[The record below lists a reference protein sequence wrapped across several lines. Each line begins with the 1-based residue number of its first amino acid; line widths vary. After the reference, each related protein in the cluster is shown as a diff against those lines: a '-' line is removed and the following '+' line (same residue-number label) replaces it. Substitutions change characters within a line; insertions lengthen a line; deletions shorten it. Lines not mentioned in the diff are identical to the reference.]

1 MGINDPFVFLRPQ
14 RNLYEEIAINFRDA
28 SISLVM
34 EKLGNIGRIFY
45 GLAIAATGI
54 QQFFFKEFF
63 HIIFPPLPFQMP
75 GLIYIAY
82 IVAAFLIVAGIG
94 IALFIRVKFFAYSRA
109 CIFIFF
115 FLFCYVPFELFVS
128 PYSPIHLGLWI
139 SPLKELAY
147 SGGAFAIAYKCPN
160 DVLNMRGKTKF
171 IGFLEKVAPYGR
183 IMFAITMTSFGL
195 SHFYYTKT
203 VEDMVPEWIPS
214 HLFWTYFAGVALMGA
229 GVAIIL
235 NFRIQLIGNLLGI
248 MIFLWFICL
257 HIPGAL
263 ASPLT
268 DNGNEVTSA
277 FSALAFSGI
286 AFVVANGA
294 GTVRSAKLARL
305 NIFCF

>member
-1 MGINDPFVFLRPQ
+1 MGKFG
-14 RNLYEEIAINFRDA
+14 NL
-28 SISLVM
+28 
-34 EKLGNIGRIFY
+34 GRIFY

-63 HIIFPPLPFQMP
+63 HILFPPLPFHVP

-82 IVAAFLIVAGIG
+82 LVAAILIVAGIG
-94 IALFIRVKFFAYSRA
+94 IALFIRVKFFAYLLA
-109 CIFIFF
+109 YLFLFFFIFS
-115 FLFCYVPFELFVS
+115 YIPFELFIS
-128 PYSPIHLGLWI
+128 PYNPIHLGLWI
-139 SPLKELAY
+139 NPLKEFAY
-147 SGGAFAIAYKCPN
+147 AGGAFAIAYKMPDDMN
-160 DVLNMRGKTKF
+160 DMSVKTKF
-171 IGFLEKVAPYGR
+171 TRLLQKIAPYGR

-195 SHFYYTKT
+195 SHFYYTRT
-203 VEDMVPEWIPS
+203 VEEMVPEWIPS

-229 GVAIIL
+229 GIAIIL
-235 NFRIQLIGNLLGI
+235 NIRIQLIGNLLGI

-286 AFVVANGA
+286 AFVIANGI
-294 GTVRSAKLARL
+294 GTIRTARFAKL
-305 NIFCF
+305 NIFSF

>member
-1 MGINDPFVFLRPQ
+1 
-14 RNLYEEIAINFRDA
+14 
-28 SISLVM
+28 M
-34 EKLGNIGRIFY
+34 EKFGNLGRIFY

-63 HIIFPPLPFQMP
+63 HILFPPLPFHMP

-82 IVAAFLIVAGIG
+82 LVAAILIVAGIG
-94 IALFIRVKFFAYSRA
+94 IALFIRVKFFAYLLA
-109 CIFIFF
+109 CLFLFFFIF
-115 FLFCYVPFELFVS
+115 CYIPFELFIS
-128 PYSPIHLGLWI
+128 PYNPIHLGLWI
-139 SPLKELAY
+139 NPLKEFAY
-147 SGGAFAIAYKCPN
+147 AGGAFAIAYKMPDDMN
-160 DVLNMRGKTKF
+160 VSVKTKF
-171 IGFLEKVAPYGR
+171 IRLLQKIAPYGR

-203 VEDMVPEWIPS
+203 VEDMVPKWIPS

-229 GVAIIL
+229 GIAIIL
-235 NFRIQLIGNLLGI
+235 NFRIQLIGSLLGI
-248 MIFLWFICL
+248 MILLWFICL

-286 AFVVANGA
+286 AFVIANGI
-294 GTVRSAKLARL
+294 GTMRTTRLARL
-305 NIFCF
+305 NIFSF